1 MGLDNFGQTIL
12 ANPLARRTN
21 LESVLG
27 TDVTVDFNFSEKANS
42 VLENEITISVL
53 STTVTVSTVGFV
65 AGVIF
70 KENKNCCIFI
80 TFFETF
86 VSGTTG
92 TGTCTGTSLTGF
104 VFKTTSNR

>member
-42 VLENEITISVL
+42 VLENEITISVH
-53 STTVTVSTVGFV
+53 
-65 AGVIF
+65 
-70 KENKNCCIFI
+70 NCDCIHGWICGWRNFQRKQKLLYFYHI
-80 TFFETF
+80 
-86 VSGTTG
+86 
-92 TGTCTGTSLTGF
+92 L
-104 VFKTTSNR
+104 